1 MFFQSV
7 FTALTLKGRSDLFIF
22 KCKLFFGQK
31 GMFFQSVFTALTE
44 YLFQKDFFL
53 IEMENQRVFWI
64 FHCDFWIVGR
74 IALP

>member
-1 MFFQSV
+1 
-7 FTALTLKGRSDLFIF
+7 
-22 KCKLFFGQK
+22 
-31 GMFFQSVFTALTE
+31 MFFQSVFTALTE